1 MSSQKQLESF
11 ASIGSFLFSLQGYVL
26 STEFQNSPVG
36 HLQEFA
42 AFYFFIPTTINQE
55 ELS

>member
-26 STEFQNSPVG
+26 STEFQNSMVS